1 MAKQTTG
8 GCSRHWLRN
17 VRAAG
22 LTFTLMVG
30 LCLGQVLRAA
40 DFVLSSSPSSNAITA
55 LLEYQEMDFS
65 VVNWGVSL
73 TTRAVPFKNEPAA
86 AAGKVFRGVLNFGG
100 DSSNSIS
107 FVWQRDAGKLVLD
120 LNRNRDLTDDS
131 AGVFSVRG
139 TKPAN
144 YQSFAGVHL
153 PLNTAAGRGR
163 VLADINFWDYG
174 SRPNCSLA
182 VRSFWQGKVTL
193 QGRDWQAGII
203 ENSLKQTGSFDRC
216 QLLLR
221 PWEKRS
227 QAFNPYGNA
236 PDTVSFTRKLF
247 VDGHAYQL
255 DPITSAQ
262 NGANQTTLRF
272 AKQSVALGELKIT
285 GKFIQH
291 LVLPGGPYLVLLD
304 QPADIVKIPTGSY
317 NQPTVRL
324 DQNGT
329 AAFCNSSQPSGVRRI
344 SVDDKTPAVLNVGG
358 PLTNSV
364 TASRHGQDLRLD
376 YRLVG
381 AGGETYQLVN
391 ENRSHPPEFAVFKGD
406 KQIASGK

>member
-107 FVWQRDAGKLVLD
+107 FVWQRDAGKLFLD
-120 LNRNRDLTDDS
+120 LNRNQDLTDDS

-174 SRPNCSLA
+174 SRPNCNLA

-193 QGRDWQAGII
+193 QGRDWQAGIVQ
-203 ENSLKQTGSFDRC
+203 NSLNQSGSFENGRV
-216 QLLLR
+216 LLR
-221 PWEKRS
+221 SLGKRNQS
-227 QAFNPYGNA
+227 FNAYDGSLAAVPF
-236 PDTVSFTRKLF
+236 SRKLF

-255 DPITSAQ
+255 DLVARPQ
-262 NGANQTTLRF
+262 DDE
-272 AKQSVALGELKIT
+272 AKPALQFTEQS
-285 GKFIQH
+285 
-291 LVLPGGPYLVLLD
+291 
-304 QPADIVKIPTGSY
+304 
-317 NQPTVRL
+317 
-324 DQNGT
+324 
-329 AAFCNSSQPSGVRRI
+329 
-344 SVDDKTPAVLNVGG
+344 
-358 PLTNSV
+358 
-364 TASRHGQDLRLD
+364 
-376 YRLVG
+376 
-381 AGGETYQLVN
+381 
-391 ENRSHPPEFAVFKGD
+391 
-406 KQIASGK
+406 